1 MAVLRG
7 PSILL
12 VRTRH
17 PAVRE
22 PQEVTMRI
30 KLGLAVLAVS
40 LAGAVTAGPASA
52 EERTCRGTIGAVTV
66 DNLRVPQGATCILRG
81 TRVKGTVKVGRR
93 ATLHAT
99 SLRVVGNVQAEGA
112 ARVNVASSRIG
123 GSVQIVQ
130 GTAST
135 LHRNVVTG
143 DVQYFE
149 NRGVISVTRNRVNG
163 NLQCKENRQRP
174 RGGANVVQGN
184 KEDQCA
190 RL

>member
-1 MAVLRG
+1 M
-7 PSILL
+7 
-12 VRTRH
+12 RT
-17 PAVRE
+17 
-22 PQEVTMRI
+22 
-30 KLGLAVLAVS
+30 KLGLMVVALS
-40 LAGAVTAGPASA
+40 LTTAITAAPASA
-52 EERTCRGTIGAVTV
+52 EERTCRGALGAVTV

-93 ATLHAT
+93 ATLKAT
-99 SLRVVGNVQAEGA
+99 GLRVVGNVQAEGA

-130 GTAST
+130 GHAST
-135 LHRNVVTG
+135 LHRNFVIG

-149 NRGVISVTRNRVNG
+149 NRGLISVTRNRVNG

-174 RGGANVVQGN
+174 AGGGNVVQGN